1 MKIDYGIG
9 IAGASGSFGGVTASR
24 NKGGAYLRRKGNPTN
39 PRSTGQ
45 QTQRAQL
52 ANLTAAWKGLTAVQ
66 QQAWKSASESGQ
78 FTKTDRLGKS
88 RPLSASQLYTSLNL
102 TLLASA
108 LAPITTPPV
117 NLPTVPNIV
126 LDGAATQAE
135 TGLVLKFTGNAETGL
150 PATLRANIYAT
161 EPLSGGILSPGPGAY
176 RKIATLAAADFDA
189 DEYDAATA
197 YAAFYGAAPT
207 TAQNVGFRV
216 EYVFQGV
223 GLKYPAGGCVFRYTS
238 V

>member
-1 MKIDYGIG
+1 MKIDFGIG
-9 IAGASGSFGGVTASR
+9 VAGASGSFGGVTASR
-24 NKGGAYLRRKGNPTN
+24 NKGGAYFRRKGNPTN

-102 TLLASA
+102 TLLASG
-108 LAPITTPPV
+108 LAAITTPPV

-126 LDGAATQAE
+126 LDGAATQAN
-135 TGLVLKFTGNAETGL
+135 TGLVLTFTGNAETGL

-161 EPLSGGILSPGPGAY
+161 EPLSGGILSPGAGAY
-176 RKIATLAAADFDA
+176 RKIATLQAADFDGV
-189 DEYDAATA
+189 EYDAATD

>member
-1 MKIDYGIG
+1 MKIEFGVG
-9 IAGASGSFGGVTASR
+9 VAGASGSFGGVTASR
-24 NKGGAYLRRKGNPTN
+24 NKGGAYFRRKGNPTN

-52 ANLTAAWKGLTAVQ
+52 ANVTAAWKGLTAIQ

-108 LAPITTPPV
+108 LAPINTPPV

-126 LDGAATQAE
+126 LNGTATQAE
-135 TGLVLKFTGNAETGL
+135 TGLMLKFTGDAEVGL
-150 PATLRANIYAT
+150 PATLRANIFAT

-176 RKIATLAAADFDA
+176 RKIATLEKTAFDG
-189 DEYDAATA
+189 DEYDAAAA
-197 YAAFYGAAPT
+197 YTAFYGSLPT
-207 TAQNVGFRV
+207 TAQNVGVRV

-223 GLKYPAGGCVFRYTS
+223 GLKYPAGGTVFRFTT